1 MIVFS
6 DCLFP
11 ALTLCA
17 AAIETL
23 GHTASPTGSET
34 REMFSAALGRLLEFL
49 RQDCCFAREDVQR
62 LLQIKLRQLCPNLSA
77 HFVLVAQLE
86 ASAGI
91 TNHYNH
97 EHHRSHQ
104 QQQIAAPPPDASP
117 WTLVRARNLCT
128 KNPISVGFDCR
139 CFYNCN
145 LVQVVNAFSGTLS
158 AAHTAV
164 LPTSRRYISSY
175 SPANVFA
182 VLCVFIHCPCAA
194 LIAGAESA
202 ARCISCRVVMP
213 HAGHRQQQHS
223 PQYRLFASCLA
234 TTRRLS
240 F

>member
-1 MIVFS
+1 MFVCARLCSCRSRLHALPIKKLIFNILQPLSNDMIVFS

-104 QQQIAAPPPDASP
+104 QQQLAAPPPDASP
-117 WTLVRARNLCT
+117 WTLVRAT
-128 KNPISVGFDCR
+128 FAPKTQF
-139 CFYNCN
+139 
-145 LVQVVNAFSGTLS
+145 LS
-158 AAHTAV
+158 ASIVDFFTTA
-164 LPTSRRYISSY
+164 I
-175 SPANVFA
+175 
-182 VLCVFIHCPCAA
+182 
-194 LIAGAESA
+194 
-202 ARCISCRVVMP
+202 
-213 HAGHRQQQHS
+213 
-223 PQYRLFASCLA
+223 
-234 TTRRLS
+234 
-240 F
+240 